1 MNAITTYGVTR
12 ANGSL
17 KAILSSASRPFSPL
31 SSAGPSP
38 AATTRRN
45 FSSVTMIIVQ
55 LMAAA
60 MVAMDIR

>member
-17 KAILSSASRPFSPL
+17 NTILSSASWPFRPL

-45 FSSVTMIIVQ
+45 FSSVIMIIVQ

-60 MVAMDIR
+60 MVAIDIR